1 VVPLQIIGALAFAL
15 GKKPEGSSREERH
28 MAESSPVPPVS
39 TFVVRFWQEWSV
51 AGPRWRGRIEHVQSG
66 ESIAFLNWDG
76 MLDFIRRF
84 GAMSDDESWPA
95 KKDEAGGR
103 GTITG

>member
-1 VVPLQIIGALAFAL
+1 
-15 GKKPEGSSREERH
+15 

-39 TFVVRFWQEWSV
+39 TFVVRFWLEWSA

-66 ESIAFLNWDG
+66 GSAAFLGLDG

-84 GAMSDDESWPA
+84 GAMTEDTSRPARKEGVRGDDTTM
-95 KKDEAGGR
+95 G
-103 GTITG
+103 